1 MDKRLALVAAGALA
15 ALLTGTAWMA
25 FRPGVAGPC
34 PGSGIAGAAIGG
46 PFTLVDETGAT
57 VTDAEVIDRPSL
69 IYFGYTFC
77 PDVCPFDAAR
87 NAEAVDLLAA
97 RGHDVKPV
105 FISVDPKRDTPGIV
119 GEFTD
124 FLHDEMLGLTGSPSQ
139 GAGRGGG
146 LQGVLPEPRR
156 GRPGI
161 LLRRP
166 YIAELSGDAPG
177 RCDRLLSQ
185 RAGCRKCRRRGCRGD
200 G

>member
-1 MDKRLALVAAGALA
+1 MDGLPPRGR
-15 ALLTGTAWMA
+15 
-25 FRPGVAGPC
+25 RPL

-139 GAGRGGG
+139 VQAAAAAYKVFYQSHAEDDPEYYFVDHTSLSYLATPRDGVIAFFRG
-146 LQGVLPEPRR
+146 
-156 GRPGI
+156 
-161 LLRRP
+161 
-166 YIAELSGDAPG
+166 APG
-177 RCDRLLSQ
+177 VGNAEGVGAEAMADAIECHLDL
-185 RAGCRKCRRRGCRGD
+185 A
-200 G
+200 